1 MRSAAS
7 TISGIPNAPVV
18 TVAGEQPNALAVALN
33 DQAIAVVLDLVNP
46 FRPVRNLGAAG
57 RNAGLER
64 DLGMRVACGPG
75 YSALAELRYPHLDRH
90 NVVHS
95 INGELP
101 SLQLG

>member
-1 MRSAAS
+1 MILESADQ
-7 TISGIPNAPVV
+7 
-18 TVAGEQPNALAVALN
+18 VARLHHGALAERRKHWYSVG
-33 DQAIAVVLDLVNP
+33 IWKHMTSSWWSGSLVPRVGTQSSN
-46 FRPVRNLGAAG
+46 G
-57 RNAGLER
+57 